1 MDAGKEI
8 GGAAAIAAT
17 RPIAATE
24 AIGLLTPRG
33 ELSAADG
40 MRPSLPRP
48 PASAAATQPVAP
60 TVAELSSGAQ
70 LLLKLLG
77 GGQPVPALQAAQPL
91 LATAPFDA
99 PFPEPLTASLL
110 ESNGAAGKA
119 AACGA
124 HSGTAVIAQALQGAL
139 ETSGLFYESHLA
151 DWVGGQRSLD
161 AIRTEPQALLH
172 SRPSAPEAAGNAMAD
187 TGGANTGSANASTL
201 NSIVHAQ
208 LDVID
213 SGQLRWQGELWPGMP
228 AEIWLQRDRSDSDTT
243 DGRQDDGQEADE
255 SSSCRW
261 QARLVTTLPVLGKIS
276 TQFTLQGERLDLA
289 LSSSDATTASALKAA
304 APQLAG
310 SLQATG
316 LTLQAFASQL
326 DDARSHSNSNSGRT
340 ARHANDTS
348 GASDANDAG

>member
-8 GGAAAIAAT
+8 GGTAAIAAT
-17 RPIAATE
+17 RLIAATE

-40 MRPSLPRP
+40 MRPSSPRAS
-48 PASAAATQPVAP
+48 ASAAASLPVAP
-60 TVAELSSGAQ
+60 TVAELSNGAQ
-70 LLLKLLG
+70 LLLKLLAG
-77 GGQPVPALQAAQPL
+77 SAQPAPPLQAAQPL
-91 LATAPFDA
+91 LGAAPFAD
-99 PFPEPLTASLL
+99 PFVATLL
-110 ESNGAAGKA
+110 ESNGAASTA
-119 AACGA
+119 AANGV
-124 HSGTAVIAQALQGAL
+124 HSGTTVIARALQGAL

-161 AIRTEPQALLH
+161 TIRTEPQALLH
-172 SRPSAPEAAGNAMAD
+172 RLPSATEAADNAMAD
-187 TGGANTGSANASTL
+187 AGSANVAAL
-201 NSIVHAQ
+201 NHIVNAQ

-228 AEIWLQRDRSDSDTT
+228 AELWLQRDTSESDVT
-243 DGRQDDGQEADE
+243 DARQPKEQDADE
-255 SSSCRW
+255 RNGRRW

-289 LSSSDATTASALKAA
+289 LSSTDASTASALKAA

-316 LTLQAFASQL
+316 LTLQAFASQV
-326 DDARSHSNSNSGRT
+326 DDTNSSSNSSAAQP
-340 ARHANDTS
+340 AREASDTS
-348 GASDANDAG
+348 DASKPG